1 MSTIVKLA
9 IVAALVVSPQFPTK
23 YVKLLFT
30 VTTASSEIRE
40 DENIFFTL
48 VSISIFEFIF
58 TLSIIHLRYDC
69 KSSYVS
75 FPSPSYIS
83 YSVSSPY
90 SFSFLITR
98 TFSKSPLDA

>member
-40 DENIFFTL
+40 DENIFL
-48 VSISIFEFIF
+48 
-58 TLSIIHLRYDC
+58 L
-69 KSSYVS
+69 
-75 FPSPSYIS
+75 
-83 YSVSSPY
+83 
-90 SFSFLITR
+90 
-98 TFSKSPLDA
+98 